1 MKTKIAIAGSLLGIV
16 LIASTV
22 LFVAYQLGIFVP
34 PIDIFGGMK
43 TPQSPPTRAQLQLIW
58 HAPLPP
64 QSQASGNPV
73 PSANGVVYQLV
84 GNELLGFDQISGQLV
99 YQRDL
104 SLYGQLDPGSL
115 NVDND
120 KLSTTSLDGFLHLF
134 DASSDQKPQ
143 LSELPLAV

>member
-1 MKTKIAIAGSLLGIV
+1 MKTRRVIVVSLLGTLLGIL
-16 LIASTV
+16 LIASTL
-22 LFVAYQLGIFVP
+22 LFVAYQFGIFVP

-84 GNELLGFDQISGQLV
+84 GNQLLGFDQNSTTKLL
-99 YQRDL
+99 DDPFL
-104 SLYGQLDPGSL
+104 SLYLIA
-115 NVDND
+115 
-120 KLSTTSLDGFLHLF
+120 F
-134 DASSDQKPQ
+134 
-143 LSELPLAV
+143 